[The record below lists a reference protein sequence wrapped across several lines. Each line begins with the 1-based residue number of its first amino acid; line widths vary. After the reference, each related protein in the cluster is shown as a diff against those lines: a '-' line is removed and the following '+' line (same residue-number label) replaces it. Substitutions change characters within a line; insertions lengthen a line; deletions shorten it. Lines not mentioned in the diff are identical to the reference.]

1 MLAPTASAIVV
12 ASLQSVTARFAGGRE
27 WRAQTASGRI
37 AAAVFCGI
45 LAVAF
50 IAGCMVMLRRPA
62 RLEITEDAIRY
73 TERNGH
79 VSALSRQSGKERRFV
94 QRARGWRFDD

>member
-1 MLAPTASAIVV
+1 
-12 ASLQSVTARFAGGRE
+12 
-27 WRAQTASGRI
+27 
-37 AAAVFCGI
+37 
-45 LAVAF
+45 
-50 IAGCMVMLRRPA
+50 MVMLRRPA